1 MQRHERQ
8 VEALTEALRA
18 ERTARASR
26 LGEDVADELAS
37 LGMGEGEFLVELRER
52 EVGPTGGDEVTFL
65 IRPNAGLP
73 FAPIADM
80 EVASLSD
87 LGDLQAEL
95 QPTIETCESID
106 DWIAGAQT
114 VLDEEVNPATARL
127 LLGIQCNDPTLS
139 NTAVCEELAS
149 S

>member
-1 MQRHERQ
+1 MNRILIGLTLTALLAACTAQEGGTIDEPIGSAPMGSPDASTPAMSDASPACE
-8 VEALTEALRA
+8 EA
-18 ERTARASR
+18 
-26 LGEDVADELAS
+26 
-37 LGMGEGEFLVELRER
+37 
-52 EVGPTGGDEVTFL
+52 
-65 IRPNAGLP
+65 